1 MLPPIPAAEL
11 KINLM
16 NTLAILPM
24 QSSNSWQAA
33 KSACL
38 ELSADQSDRFIEIER
53 PFDPQESIAL
63 PRTLIHSRLSCRLE
77 YMDFKNTLREIPVQE
92 FG

>member
-1 MLPPIPAAEL
+1 
-11 KINLM
+11 M

-24 QSSNSWQAA
+24 QGSNSWQAA

-38 ELSADQSDRFIEIER
+38 ELSVDQSDRFIEVES
-53 PFDPQESIAL
+53 PFVPQESIAL
-63 PRTLIHSRLSCRLE
+63 ARTRVHSQLSCRLE